1 MAEKERKKPE
11 HEIRRGTVVAT
22 IWGSDRSA
30 PGRYHVVFKRLFK
43 GDSGWR
49 DSRNLLER
57 DLPAVAEL
65 AGEVARWIAGRR
77 MSAEADRRSEPQRE
91 NSRGFAKHPEA
102 T

>member
-1 MAEKERKKPE
+1 LAEKERKKPE

-43 GDSGWR
+43 VDGGWR

-57 DLPAVAEL
+57 DLPALAEL
-65 AGEVARWIAGRR
+65 AGEVARWIEGRR
-77 MSAEADRRSEPQRE
+77 MSAEADRSGEPQRKD
-91 NSRGFAKHPEA
+91 STGFAKYPEA
-102 T
+102 K